1 MRDWFDLLIDRLD
14 GIIDRIAE
22 INERP
27 SMRWRGW
34 VVIAPVVGGLTAAV
48 AAALIVGELNWAYI
62 LPTAGG
68 IALGLFVGMLLAHA
82 SRARR

>member
-1 MRDWFDLLIDRLD
+1 MRDWFDL
-14 GIIDRIAE
+14 G
-22 INERP
+22 
-27 SMRWRGW
+27 RGW
-34 VVIAPVVGGLTAAV
+34 VFLVPFVGGLTAAI

-68 IALGLFVGMLLAHA
+68 IIVGWFVVVLIAHA

>member
-1 MRDWFDLLIDRLD
+1 MRDWLDLLIDRFD

-27 SMRWRGW
+27 SMQWRGW
-34 VVIAPVVGGLTAAV
+34 LFIAPVVGGLTAAV

-68 IALGLFVGMLLAHA
+68 LIVGWFVVVLIARAWK
-82 SRARR
+82 SRE

>member
-1 MRDWFDLLIDRLD
+1 MRDWFDLLIDRFD

-27 SMRWRGW
+27 SMQWRGW
-34 VVIAPVVGGLTAAV
+34 LFIAPVVGGLTAAV
-48 AAALIVGELNWAYI
+48 ASSLVAGELNWAHT

-68 IALGLFVGMLLAHA
+68 IMLGLFVGMLIAQ
-82 SRARR
+82 SRAKR

>member
-34 VVIAPVVGGLTAAV
+34 LFIAPVVGGLTAAI
-48 AAALIVGELNWAYI
+48 AAALVAGELDWAHA

-68 IALGLFVGMLLAHA
+68 IALGLFVGMLIAQ